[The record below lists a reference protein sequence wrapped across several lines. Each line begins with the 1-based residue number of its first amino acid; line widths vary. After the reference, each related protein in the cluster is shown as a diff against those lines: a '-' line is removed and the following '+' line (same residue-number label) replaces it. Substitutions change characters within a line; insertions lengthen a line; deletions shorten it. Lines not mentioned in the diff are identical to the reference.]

1 MDRTVIRLA
10 SQLWH
15 VAYRTSVGYGFK
27 FLSGRG
33 LGGDNLSK
41 NPTLI
46 SIVMICLF
54 CSGVGSTVHIS
65 RGFAMFLVLG
75 IFSLA
80 RRAFLEKRPRIS
92 DLALRKKNQNDTRE
106 SGRRNPDKLYRD
118 HELEIH
124 LTPSK
129 VRISAKIVNTRE
141 LNVGKYGSEDC
152 EDSYI
157 IYLEK
162 FNNTISSAHK
172 STMSQLHLPLG
183 LDSTI
188 PARGCCMGK

>member
-27 FLSGRG
+27 FMSGRG

-41 NPTLI
+41 NSTLI

-54 CSGVGSTVHIS
+54 CSGVGSTVLHIS

-75 IFSLA
+75 ILLQLVYFGPQSFFRKATSHLWSGIA
-80 RRAFLEKRPRIS
+80 KEKS
-92 DLALRKKNQNDTRE
+92 KWY
-106 SGRRNPDKLYRD
+106 SGRRNSDKLYRD

-129 VRISAKIVNTRE
+129 VRISAKIGN
-141 LNVGKYGSEDC
+141 
-152 EDSYI
+152 
-157 IYLEK
+157 
-162 FNNTISSAHK
+162 
-172 STMSQLHLPLG
+172 STLASMVVKTVKTP
-183 LDSTI
+183 T
-188 PARGCCMGK
+188 